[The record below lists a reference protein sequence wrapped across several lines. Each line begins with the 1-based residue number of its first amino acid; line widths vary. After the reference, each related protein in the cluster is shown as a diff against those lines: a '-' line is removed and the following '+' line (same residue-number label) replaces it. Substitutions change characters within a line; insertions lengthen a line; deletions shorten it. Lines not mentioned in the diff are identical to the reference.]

1 MLDTTEK
8 AYTIYHCDE
17 IIDEVAYRL
26 TRGNWYGYKQF
37 HDHFACVVVSG
48 KQIELYFHPYTG
60 YQALVIA
67 DGAPTYYSIKWKDYT
82 GDVSHDADNLYALI
96 IDMVHKYDQSLS
108 AIQKD
113 EQ

>member
-1 MLDTTEK
+1 MLDTTKK

-26 TRGNWYGYKQF
+26 TRDNWYGYKQF
-37 HDHFACVVVSG
+37 HDHSACVVVSG

-82 GDVSHDADNLYALI
+82 GDISHDADHLYTLVVRMI
-96 IDMVHKYDQSLS
+96 HKYDQSLS

>member
-1 MLDTTEK
+1 MLDTTKK

-48 KQIELYFHPYTG
+48 L
-60 YQALVIA
+60 
-67 DGAPTYYSIKWKDYT
+67 S
-82 GDVSHDADNLYALI
+82 LI
-96 IDMVHKYDQSLS
+96 HI
-108 AIQKD
+108 
-113 EQ
+113 

>member
-37 HDHFACVVVSG
+37 HDHFACVVVSHMRI
-48 KQIELYFHPYTG
+48 KDTARAAPQ
-60 YQALVIA
+60 
-67 DGAPTYYSIKWKDYT
+67 DGRCASI
-82 GDVSHDADNLYALI
+82 
-96 IDMVHKYDQSLS
+96 
-108 AIQKD
+108 
-113 EQ
+113 